1 MTPAGAGGRRLSDVD
16 ETDVRVRPPR
26 STRPRTKS
34 RPGHAEAILA
44 VVVSQDRG
52 RYNVLVPPDG
62 RAPADLADVDPADP
76 DVVPVIAVKARELGR
91 RSVVVGDVVRLV
103 GDLSGESG
111 SLARIV
117 STRERATVL
126 RRTADDED
134 PVERIVVA
142 NADQLVVVTAVADPP
157 PRPRLIDRCVAAAL
171 DAGMR
176 PLLALTKAEL
186 DDPTPLL
193 AAYEPLGVASVV
205 VSGLGGD
212 QVDPQGVAAVA
223 RELAGRV
230 SVLVGHSGVGKSTLV
245 NALVPGAG
253 RVIGAV
259 NEATGRGRHT
269 STGALALALPRLV
282 ERSLT
287 GDAATERGSWVV
299 DTPGIRSFGLA
310 HLSPQDL
317 IRAFPEM
324 EAVTVDC
331 PRGCLHTAA
340 APECAL
346 DPAAAAGIVDPARLV
361 SFRRLLDSRDRR
373 TGD

>member
-1 MTPAGAGGRRLSDVD
+1 VSSGGSRRLSDVD
-16 ETDVRVRPPR
+16 ETDVRIRPPR

-34 RPGHAEAILA
+34 RPEHAEATSA

-62 RAPADLADVDPADP
+62 RLPADLADVDPADP
-76 DVVPVIAVKARELGR
+76 DVIAVIAVKARELGR

-103 GDLSGESG
+103 GDLTGEAG

-186 DDPTPLL
+186 DDPSALL

-212 QVDPQGVAAVA
+212 QIDPRGVAAVA
-223 RELAGRV
+223 AELAGRV

-269 STGALALALPRLV
+269 STGALALALP
-282 ERSLT
+282 SLA
-287 GDAATERGSWVV
+287 GQAPEARGGWVV

-331 PRGCLHTAA
+331 PRGCTHTAA

-346 DPAAAAGIVDPARLV
+346 DTAAAAGIVDPARLV